1 MNTKVEYMPPTT
13 ILFEITKK
21 QTMKLNN
28 DPIKKAIELVNWNF
42 IFSNQIAHE
51 QVAIFTQTLIFFEL

>member
-42 IFSNQIAHE
+42 IFSN
-51 QVAIFTQTLIFFEL
+51 